1 MIEDGKIYFF
11 RVGKAQYIYGKNSKQ
26 EKPYYCM
33 KYKDSWAIDTGR
45 RIFETTMPGRLLL
58 NVDDPK
64 NISIKKVEDEYMWF
78 SSEEELYEKLDEIG
92 SDNLDHVMWGLT
104 PEKWIKPVEMKQPVG
119 FSEIFK
125 SDKNSL

>member
-1 MIEDGKIYFF
+1 MIEDDKIYFF
-11 RVGKAQYIYGKNSKQ
+11 RVGKVQYIYGKNSKQ

-92 SDNLDHVMWGLT
+92 ADNLDHVMWGLT
-104 PEKWIKPVEMKQPVG
+104 PKKWIKPVEMHPPAG
-119 FSEIFK
+119 FNEIFK
-125 SDKNSL
+125 KQ

>member
-11 RVGKAQYIYGKNSKQ
+11 RVGKAQCIYGKNSKQ
-26 EKPYYCM
+26 ENPYYYM
-33 KYKDSWAIDTGR
+33 KYKDNWCIDTGR

-92 SDNLDHVMWGLT
+92 ADNLDHVMWGLT
-104 PEKWIKPVEMKQPVG
+104 PKKWIKPVEMHPPAG
-119 FSEIFK
+119 FNEIFK
-125 SDKNSL
+125 KQ